1 MFSLAYSLVKMKLY
15 LLLTLAVMLSA
26 ASLSAQTNSSSQV
39 AQVTGGA
46 LIPATRDNPKN
57 WMSRHEKFVA
67 QAKQGGV
74 DILFLGDS
82 ITDFWRTK
90 GSNVWNQYY
99 APRHAANFGISG
111 DRTQHVLWRIENG
124 ELDGIHPKVTV
135 LMIGTNNSKSD
146 SAEDISKA
154 IGMII
159 DEIHSKIPD
168 TKILLLA
175 IFPRNTPKDT
185 PESLGTIAEVNNQ
198 IESFDNGD
206 TVRFLDIG
214 PKFLGSDGK
223 VHKDIMGDYLHPTE
237 KGYKIWAAAME
248 PTLDAMLK

>member
-1 MFSLAYSLVKMKLY
+1 
-15 LLLTLAVMLSA
+15 MLSA
-26 ASLSAQTNSSSQV
+26 ATLPAQTNSSAQT
-39 AQVTGGA
+39 AQVMGSA
-46 LIPATRDNPKN
+46 LIPATRTSPTN
-57 WMSRHEKFVA
+57 WMSRHLKFVA
-67 QAKQGGV
+67 QAKQGGI

-82 ITDFWRTK
+82 ITDFWRNR

-99 APRHAANFGISG
+99 APRHAANFGIGG

-146 SAEDISKA
+146 SAENIARA

-159 DEIHSKIPD
+159 DDIHSKIPD

-185 PESLGTIAEVNNQ
+185 PQSLETIRDVNTQ
-198 IESFDNGD
+198 IAFFDNSD

-214 PKFLGSDGK
+214 AKFLGPDGK
-223 VHKDIMGDYLHPTE
+223 VHKDIMADYLHPTE

>member
-1 MFSLAYSLVKMKLY
+1 MKLR
-15 LLLTLAVMLSA
+15 LLFTLAIMLSA
-26 ASLSAQTNSSSQV
+26 ATLRAQTNSAPGQ
-39 AQVTGGA
+39 AGLAPAAPAACT
-46 LIPATRDNPKN
+46 PATRDKPAN

-67 QAKQGGV
+67 QAKLGGI

-82 ITDFWRTK
+82 ITDYWRNR
-90 GSNVWNQYY
+90 GSNVWNEYY
-99 APRHAANFGISG
+99 APRHAANFGIGG

-159 DEIHSKIPD
+159 DDIHSKIPD

-185 PESLGTIAEVNNQ
+185 PESLETIREVNNQ

-214 PKFLGSDGK
+214 AKFLGPDGK
-223 VHKDIMGDYLHPTE
+223 VHQDVMADYLHPTE

-248 PTLDAMLK
+248 PSLAAMLK